1 MPYQALK
8 KHILILGSKSP
19 RRQEFLKDLGLD
31 YQIRTS
37 DIEEEYPS
45 HLRREAITDYVAQL
59 KANSIKLLND
69 KEILITS
76 DTTVWNNN
84 QSLGK
89 PADRDD
95 AFNMLKS
102 LSNKKHE
109 VITSICL
116 TSMQK
121 QVTVHCITA
130 VYFNELTNEMI
141 NYYIDH
147 YHPYD
152 KAGSYGIQEWIGLVG
167 IEKIE
172 GSYTNIVGLPTTQLM
187 QELIKFIQ

>member
-8 KHILILGSKSP
+8 NHTLILGSKSP

-37 DIEEEYPS
+37 DIEETYPS
-45 HLRREAITDYVAQL
+45 YLQREEITDYIAQL
-59 KANSIKLLND
+59 KANSIELFNE

-89 PADRDD
+89 PTDRDD
-95 AFNMLKS
+95 AFTMLKS

-121 QVTVHCITA
+121 QVTVHCVTA
-130 VYFNELTNEMI
+130 VYFNELTDSTI
-141 NYYIDH
+141 NYYIDNFQ
-147 YHPYD
+147 PFD

-187 QELIKFIQ
+187 HELIKFIQ